1 MAEHQSEEPAAPMS
15 RKVLFTILGL
25 VGALLV
31 VYVGVVLAT
40 GDGVRPRT
48 TVAGLPI
55 GGLSVAEAEQ
65 ALEERLGRRAAKK
78 ITLEYGPS
86 SVAVVPAEAG
96 MELDIAATIAQATG
110 RNWNPF
116 ALVGDLIGERTID
129 PIVTIDEAALT
140 EQVSAIAES
149 LSTEPVEPTLTMNN
163 GQPVLTNGKDGFDLD
178 EALTREQLTA
188 AFLLPRKPLEATV
201 VVTAPVITPEQA
213 QASVALA
220 EKAVS
225 EPVTVVASGQSIVI
239 PAQTIARALSFTRE
253 GNDFIPVLDGA
264 VLQSAIAPELK
275 AVEVP
280 GRDATFRIRQ
290 GKPVVVPAVVGSG
303 VSDDEL
309 AAKVATVLNAT
320 GAARTTTVTLGV
332 LQPALTTEAARELG
346 ITTRISTFTQNFPAA
361 AYRSINIG
369 RAAEYVN
376 GTLLMPGETF
386 SMNDTIKERT
396 VANGY
401 TVGTVIGVGGVFDEQ
416 LGGGVSAA
424 TTAVWTAAFF
434 AGMEKTDTRAHSIY
448 ISRYQPGLEATVAW
462 GIFDM
467 KFTNTTPNAVFIT
480 TKMTNTSMTVSFWG
494 TPTYDEI
501 LAEFGPRTNIRKY
514 PTIYNKSEQCSPQT
528 GIDGFTINVDRVF
541 INDGKEVNRETMTT
555 VYRAGPN
562 VICGKKPK
570 KDGEVDGK
578 KDKKPK
584 KPGAVDPSAEPSP
597 SPSVAVD
604 GDTFENTASGGTER
618 EKKPEK
624 KKDKKP
630 EKKKD
635 KKQQSN
641 A

>member
-1 MAEHQSEEPAAPMS
+1 MAEQHSEEPAARMP
-15 RKVLFTILGL
+15 RKILL
-25 VGALLV
+25 AIVAAVAAVLV
-31 VYVGVVLAT
+31 VYVGAVVAT

-55 GGLSVAEAEQ
+55 GGLSVPEAEQ
-65 ALEERLGRRAAKK
+65 ALQDRLGRRAEKK
-78 ITLEYGPS
+78 ITLEYGPAQ
-86 SVAVVPAEAG
+86 VAVEPAEAG
-96 MELDIAATIAQATG
+96 LELDIPATIAQATG

-116 ALVGDLIGERTID
+116 ALIGDLVGQRTID
-129 PIVTIDEAALT
+129 PIVTVDEAALS
-140 EQVSAIAES
+140 EQVASIAES
-149 LSTEPVEPTLTMNN
+149 LSTDPVEPTLTMKG
-163 GQPVLTNGKDGFDLD
+163 GQPVLTPGKDGFELD
-178 EALTREQLTA
+178 ETVTREQLIS
-188 AFLLPRKPLEATV
+188 AFLEPRKPIEATV
-201 VVTAPVITPEQA
+201 VTTPPVITPEQA
-213 QASVALA
+213 QAAIALA

-239 PAQTIARALSFTRE
+239 PAQTVARALSFTRE
-253 GNDFIPVLDGA
+253 GNDFVPTLDGE
-264 VLQSAIAPELK
+264 VLHDAIAPELK
-275 AVEVP
+275 ALEVP
-280 GRDATFRIRQ
+280 GRDATFKIRK

-303 VSDDEL
+303 VSPDEL
-309 AAKVATVLNAT
+309 AVKVATVLDQS
-320 GAARTTTVTLGV
+320 GSGRTATVTLGV

-346 ITTRISTFTQNFPAA
+346 ITTRISTFTQNFPYA
-361 AYRSINIG
+361 AYRSTNIG
-369 RAAEYVN
+369 QAAKYVD

-401 TVGTVIGVGGVFDEQ
+401 TVGTVIGPGGVFDEQ

-434 AGMEKTDTRAHSIY
+434 AGMERTDTRAHSIY

-467 KFTNTTPNAVFIT
+467 KFTNDTPHAVFIT
-480 TKMTNTSMTVSFWG
+480 TKMTATSMTVSFWG

-514 PTIYNKSEQCSPQT
+514 STIYNKSDQCSPQS

-541 INDGKEVNRETMTT
+541 INDGAEVKRETMTT
-555 VYRAGPN
+555 VYRAAPQ
-562 VICGKKPK
+562 VVCGKKPK
-570 KDGEVDGK
+570 AEDEKK

-584 KPGAVDPSAEPSP
+584 RPGAVDPSADPSAEPSP

-604 GDTFENTASGGTER
+604 GDTFENTAAGSTER
-618 EKKPEK
+618 DKKKDKNPAK
-624 KKDKKP
+624 KKDKK
-630 EKKKD
+630 EQKA
-635 KKQQSN
+635 N